1 MRKITKKIAIN
12 TKNNLF
18 FIILFTLHSSLF
30 TFLLSLHHEM
40 VNKTMKRL
48 TLLYIFT
55 LCLALHA
62 QDNHTF
68 NVVKNLDVF
77 HNIYRNLDAF
87 YVDTLDADK
96 VIKVGIDAML
106 HSLDPYTEY
115 YPEEDQSDLKMLTQA
130 KYGGIGSVIRMMK
143 DSTVIIAEPYE
154 GMPAAEVGLQVG
166 DILLKVDDKDLKGMG
181 TPEVSNLLR
190 GEPGTTFVLKF
201 QRPNESKPR
210 EVKITR
216 QNIKISPIP
225 YYGILPSQPSESCI
239 GYINLSQ
246 FTNDCYGD
254 VRKAIIS
261 LKSQGA
267 KSLIFDLRGNP
278 GGALD
283 QAVRIVNLFVPKD
296 LTIVET
302 KGKVEGGNQ
311 TYRTMDQPLDEEI
324 PIVVM
329 VNNNSASASEIVAGS
344 LQDLDRAVILGSRT
358 YGKGLVQS
366 IRELPYNGNLKL
378 TTAKY
383 YIPSGRCIQEI
394 DYKQKREQSGS
405 QKGSTADSTVYKT
418 KNGRIVMSGKGIKPD
433 VEVEHDTLQ
442 NIVYYLANDDVL
454 INYGTKYCQT
464 HPAPKSVADFKLTDA
479 DFEDFKKMVI
489 ESDFKYDRLSEK
501 RLQDLKKVAEFE
513 GYYEDAK
520 AEFDALEAKLTHN
533 LSHEL
538 DHHAKD
544 IRSLIALEIIKRYFY
559 ESGSVQEMLKD
570 DTDLPRAQE
579 ILTNLNEYNKILNK

>member
-1 MRKITKKIAIN
+1 MTYLLMFMAVAIN
-12 TKNNLF
+12 
-18 FIILFTLHSSLF
+18 
-30 TFLLSLHHEM
+30 LS
-40 VNKTMKRL
+40 
-48 TLLYIFT
+48 
-55 LCLALHA
+55 A
-62 QDNHTF
+62 QQNHTF
-68 NVVKNLDVF
+68 DVVKNLDVF

-115 YPEEDQSDLKMLTQA
+115 YPEEDENDLKMLTQA
-130 KYGGIGSVIRMMK
+130 KYGGIGSLIRMMK
-143 DSTVIIAEPYE
+143 DSTIIIAEPYE
-154 GMPAAEVGLQVG
+154 GMPAATVGLKAG
-166 DILLKVDDKDLKGMG
+166 DILLQIDDHDLKGMG

-216 QNIKISPIP
+216 QSIKLPAVP
-225 YYGILPSQPSESCI
+225 YYGTIGNS

-246 FTNDCYGD
+246 FTNDCYGY
-254 VRKAIIS
+254 VRKAVIS
-261 LKSQGA
+261 LKEQGA
-267 KSLIFDLRGNP
+267 QNLIFDLRGNP

-283 QAVRIVNLFVPKD
+283 QAVKIVNLFVPKG

-302 KGKVEGGNQ
+302 RGKVQGGNQ
-311 TYRTMDQPLDEEI
+311 TYKTDDQPLDEEI
-324 PIVVM
+324 PIVVL
-329 VNNNSASASEIVAGS
+329 VSNNSASASEIVAGS
-344 LQDLDRAVILGSRT
+344 LQDLDRAVIVGSRT

-394 DYKQKREQSGS
+394 DYKQRRE
-405 QKGSTADSTVYKT
+405 KT
-418 KNGRIVMSGKGIKPD
+418 TNANTTSDEEFKTRNGRIVKSGKGIMPD
-433 VEVEHDTLQ
+433 VEVKHDTMQ

-454 INYGTKYCQT
+454 IRYGTKYCQT
-464 HPAPKSVADFKLTDA
+464 HPAPASVAEFKLTDT

-489 ESDFKYDRLSEK
+489 DSDFKYDRLSEK
-501 RLQDLKKVAEFE
+501 RLEDLKKVAEFE
-513 GYYEDAK
+513 GYFEDAK
-520 AEFDALEAKLTHN
+520 AEFEALEKKLTHN
-533 LSHEL
+533 LAKEM

-544 IRSLIALEIIKRYFY
+544 IRQLIALEIIKRYFY
-559 ESGSVQEMLKD
+559 ESGSVQEALKD
-570 DTDLPRAQE
+570 DIDLQKAQE
-579 ILTNLNEYNKILNK
+579 ILADKAKYDSILKGKEPESLNP

>member
-1 MRKITKKIAIN
+1 MTYLLMFMAVAIN
-12 TKNNLF
+12 
-18 FIILFTLHSSLF
+18 
-30 TFLLSLHHEM
+30 LS
-40 VNKTMKRL
+40 
-48 TLLYIFT
+48 
-55 LCLALHA
+55 A
-62 QDNHTF
+62 QQNHTF
-68 NVVKNLDVF
+68 DVVKNLDVF

-115 YPEEDQSDLKMLTQA
+115 YPEEDENDLKMLTQA
-130 KYGGIGSVIRMMK
+130 KYGGIGSLIRMMK

-154 GMPAAEVGLQVG
+154 GMPAATVGLKAG
-166 DILLKVDDKDLKGMG
+166 DILLQIDDHDLKGMG

-216 QNIKISPIP
+216 QSIKLPAVP
-225 YYGILPSQPSESCI
+225 YYGMIGNS

-246 FTNDCYGD
+246 FTNDCYGY
-254 VRKAIIS
+254 VRKAVIS
-261 LKSQGA
+261 LKEQGA
-267 KSLIFDLRGNP
+267 QNLIFDLRGNP

-283 QAVRIVNLFVPKD
+283 QAVKIVNLFVPKG

-302 KGKVEGGNQ
+302 RGKVQGGNQ
-311 TYRTMDQPLDEEI
+311 TYKTDDQPLDEEI
-324 PIVVM
+324 PIVVL
-329 VNNNSASASEIVAGS
+329 VSNNSASASEIVAGS
-344 LQDLDRAVILGSRT
+344 LQDLDRAVIVGSRT

-394 DYKQKREQSGS
+394 DYKQRRE
-405 QKGSTADSTVYKT
+405 KT
-418 KNGRIVMSGKGIKPD
+418 TNANTTSDEEFKTRNGRIVKSGKGIMPD
-433 VEVEHDTLQ
+433 VEVKHDTMQ

-454 INYGTKYCQT
+454 IRYGTKYCQT
-464 HPAPKSVADFKLTDA
+464 HPAPASVAEFKLTDT

-489 ESDFKYDRLSEK
+489 DSDFKYDRLSEK
-501 RLQDLKKVAEFE
+501 RLEDLKKVAEFE
-513 GYYEDAK
+513 GYFEDAK
-520 AEFDALEAKLTHN
+520 AEFEALEKKLTHN
-533 LSHEL
+533 LAKEM

-544 IRSLIALEIIKRYFY
+544 IRQLIALEIIKRYFY
-559 ESGSVQEMLKD
+559 ESGSVQEALKD
-570 DTDLPRAQE
+570 DIDLQKAQE
-579 ILTNLNEYNKILNK
+579 ILADKAKYDSILKGKEPESLNP

>member
-1 MRKITKKIAIN
+1 MLAGSA
-12 TKNNLF
+12 
-18 FIILFTLHSSLF
+18 FIDL
-30 TFLLSLHHEM
+30 
-40 VNKTMKRL
+40 N
-48 TLLYIFT
+48 
-55 LCLALHA
+55 A
-62 QDNHTF
+62 QDDRTF
-68 NVVKNLDVF
+68 SVLKNLDVF
-77 HNIYRNLDAF
+77 HNVYRNLEAF

-96 VIKVGIDAML
+96 VVKVGIDAML

-115 YPEEDQSDLKMLTQA
+115 YPEEDQNELKMLTQA

-166 DILLKVDDKDLKGMG
+166 DVLLKVDDKELKGMG

-201 QRPNESKPR
+201 QRPGESKPR

-216 QNIKISPIP
+216 QNIKLPAIP
-225 YYGILPSQPSESCI
+225 YYGMFGNS

-246 FTNDCYGD
+246 FTNDCYGY

-261 LKSQGA
+261 LKEQGA
-267 KSLIFDLRGNP
+267 QNLIFDLRSNP

-296 LTIVET
+296 ITIVET

-311 TYRTMDQPLDEEI
+311 TYKTMDQPLDEEI

-329 VNNNSASASEIVAGS
+329 VNGNSASASEIVAGS

-394 DYKQKREQSGS
+394 DYKQKRERTAT
-405 QKGSTADSTVYKT
+405 QKGEVADSTLYKT
-418 KNGRIVMSGKGIKPD
+418 KNGRPVLSGKGIMPD
-433 VEVEHDTLQ
+433 VEVKHDTMQ

-454 INYGTKYCQT
+454 IRYGTKYCQT
-464 HPAPKSVADFKLTDA
+464 HAAPKSVADFKIADA

-489 ESDFKYDRLSEK
+489 DSDFKYDRLSEK
-501 RLQDLKKVAEFE
+501 RLEDLKKVAEFE

-520 AEFDALEAKLTHN
+520 AEFEALEAKLTHN
-533 LSHEL
+533 LSKEL

-544 IRSLIALEIIKRYFY
+544 IRQLISLEIIKRYFY
-559 ESGSVQEMLKD
+559 ESGSVQESLKD
-570 DTDLPRAQE
+570 DIDLKRAQE
-579 ILTNLNEYNKILNK
+579 ILADKATYNSILKKTE

>member
-1 MRKITKKIAIN
+1 
-12 TKNNLF
+12 
-18 FIILFTLHSSLF
+18 
-30 TFLLSLHHEM
+30 
-40 VNKTMKRL
+40 MKRL
-48 TLLYIFT
+48 TFLLFYIFT
-55 LCLALHA
+55 WCLALHA
-62 QDNHTF
+62 QDDRTF
-68 NVVKNLDVF
+68 SVLKNLDVF

-115 YPEEDQSDLKMLTQA
+115 YPEEDQSELKMLTQA

-166 DILLKVDDKDLKGMG
+166 DVLLKVDDKDLKGMG

-216 QNIKISPIP
+216 QNIKLSPIP
-225 YYGILPSQPSESCI
+225 YYGLLNSQLSTTLNSQPSTLNSNI

-246 FTNDCYGD
+246 FTNDCYSD

-296 LTIVET
+296 ITIVET
-302 KGKVEGGNQ
+302 KGKVQGGNQ
-311 TYRTMDQPLDEEI
+311 TYKTMDQPLDEEI

-394 DYKQKREQSGS
+394 DYKQKRERSN
-405 QKGSTADSTVYKT
+405 QKDATADSTVYRT
-418 KNGRIVMSGKGIKPD
+418 RNGRPVLSGKGIKPD

-442 NIVYYLANDDVL
+442 NIVYYLSNEDVL

-501 RLQDLKKVAEFE
+501 RLEDLKKVAEFE

-544 IRSLIALEIIKRYFY
+544 IRSLISLEIIKRYFF

-570 DTDLPRAQE
+570 DTDLPRAIE
-579 ILTNLNEYNKILNK
+579 ILSNMEEYNKILNK

>member
-1 MRKITKKIAIN
+1 
-12 TKNNLF
+12 
-18 FIILFTLHSSLF
+18 
-30 TFLLSLHHEM
+30 
-40 VNKTMKRL
+40 MKRL
-48 TLLYIFT
+48 TFLLFYIFT
-55 LCLALHA
+55 WCLALHA
-62 QDNHTF
+62 QDDRTF
-68 NVVKNLDVF
+68 SVLKNLDVF

-115 YPEEDQSDLKMLTQA
+115 YPEEDQSELKMLTQA

-166 DILLKVDDKDLKGMG
+166 DVLLKVDDKDLKGLG

-216 QNIKISPIP
+216 QNIKLPPIP
-225 YYGILPSQPSESCI
+225 YYGLLNSQLSTTLNSQLSTTLNSQPSTLNSTI

-246 FTNDCYGD
+246 FTNDCYSD

-296 LTIVET
+296 ITIVET
-302 KGKVEGGNQ
+302 KGKVQGGNQ
-311 TYRTMDQPLDEEI
+311 TYKTMDQPLDEEI

-394 DYKQKREQSGS
+394 DYKQKRERST
-405 QKGSTADSTVYKT
+405 QKDATADSTVYRT
-418 KNGRIVMSGKGIKPD
+418 RNGRPVLSGKGIKPD
-433 VEVEHDTLQ
+433 VEVQHDTLQ
-442 NIVYYLANDDVL
+442 NIVYYLSNEDVL

-489 ESDFKYDRLSEK
+489 ESNFKYDRLSEK
-501 RLQDLKKVAEFE
+501 RLEDLKKVAEFE

-533 LSHEL
+533 LSHEI

-544 IRSLIALEIIKRYFY
+544 IRSLISLEIIKRYFF

-570 DTDLPRAQE
+570 DTDLPRAIE
-579 ILTNLNEYNKILNK
+579 ILSNMEEYNKILNK